1 MLIITNKYLYLHIT
15 NSQTQK
21 INAMTKEQII
31 KFIKDEEKLLY
42 LEFTEL
48 RKMYGREHESTRFA
62 SAQWNAV
69 LAILENIEIIENN
82 DNI

>member
-1 MLIITNKYLYLHIT
+1 MN
-15 NSQTQK
+15 
-21 INAMTKEQII
+21 KEQII

-48 RKMYGREHESTRFA
+48 RRMYGREHESTKFA

-69 LAILENIEIIENN
+69 LGILENIEIIESH
-82 DNI
+82 DKL